1 MTRLVLTSAFERA
14 LAYAAQLHR
23 HQWRKVNEVPY
34 VSHLLAVAA
43 LVLEDGGSEAE
54 AIAALLHDAVE
65 DQGGLAV
72 LTDIQARFGAGV
84 AALVQGCT
92 VPPRPLGQSWE
103 GHQQQYLRQVRGASP
118 SVQRIVLA
126 DKLHN
131 GRCLVVN
138 LAQAGEVT
146 WQAFAGSR
154 SQVEWFYQQVLLCFA
169 VIKPGWMAAEL
180 AQVVRRLEDGPS
192 DRSAMSQGLERPWAL
207 GGNDWAVSE
216 QSNNSVP

>member
-84 AALVQGCT
+84 AALPSWVAVAATGPHKGCGPLHRGRASIRAPRFSRPEPCVQG
-92 VPPRPLGQSWE
+92 RWSE
-103 GHQQQYLRQVRGASP
+103 RRQ
-118 SVQRIVLA
+118 
-126 DKLHN
+126 
-131 GRCLVVN
+131 
-138 LAQAGEVT
+138 T
-146 WQAFAGSR
+146 
-154 SQVEWFYQQVLLCFA
+154 
-169 VIKPGWMAAEL
+169 
-180 AQVVRRLEDGPS
+180 
-192 DRSAMSQGLERPWAL
+192 
-207 GGNDWAVSE
+207 
-216 QSNNSVP
+216 